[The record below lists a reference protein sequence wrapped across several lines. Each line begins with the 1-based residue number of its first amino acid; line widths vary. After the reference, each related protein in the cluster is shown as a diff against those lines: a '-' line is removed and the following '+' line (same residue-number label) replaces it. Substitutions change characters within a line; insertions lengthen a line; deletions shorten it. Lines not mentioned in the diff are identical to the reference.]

1 MPTESHRKQL
11 VTVGNP
17 AQETHSFESEREL
30 LYQILFD
37 LRREVADLKRYVYQ
51 QRSGSGSEIEH
62 LPQPSVSP
70 RHDAVLYDDHNPS
83 VKFGQRSSVDANV
96 PYWEAEEVKEDEQ
109 PTLDGSVLSMSAS
122 LEGREGKMPQ
132 SLDDLERDM
141 IRRALDVN
149 NGRRKAAAEQLGI
162 SERTLYRKIKEY
174 GLE

>member
-1 MPTESHRKQL
+1 
-11 VTVGNP
+11 
-17 AQETHSFESEREL
+17 
-30 LYQILFD
+30 
-37 LRREVADLKRYVYQ
+37 
-51 QRSGSGSEIEH
+51 
-62 LPQPSVSP
+62 
-70 RHDAVLYDDHNPS
+70 
-83 VKFGQRSSVDANV
+83 
-96 PYWEAEEVKEDEQ
+96 
-109 PTLDGSVLSMSAS
+109 MSAS

>member
-1 MPTESHRKQL
+1 
-11 VTVGNP
+11 
-17 AQETHSFESEREL
+17 
-30 LYQILFD
+30 
-37 LRREVADLKRYVYQ
+37 
-51 QRSGSGSEIEH
+51 
-62 LPQPSVSP
+62 
-70 RHDAVLYDDHNPS
+70 
-83 VKFGQRSSVDANV
+83 VKFEQRSSVDANV

-109 PTLDGSVLSMSAS
+109 PTLDGSVLSMNAS